1 MAVLQAFAL
10 VTTGSTGVL
19 DSQKQLKYLLKRGSK
34 YTNCIS
40 LKQGLLFSRGKA
52 ANRVTKETKETTSP
66 KIQKQAYFSIHK
78 LQM

>member
-1 MAVLQAFAL
+1 MTVLSAFAL

-40 LKQGLLFSRGKA
+40 LKQGLLFFREKA
-52 ANRVTKETKETTSP
+52 ANRVTKETTSP
-66 KIQKQAYFSIHK
+66 KIQKQAYFSIYK
-78 LQM
+78 LEI